1 MKILLIHSDFI
12 KYEVKSKAIKNAEE
26 VPDELKK
33 DSLENA
39 LTVFIAVEKKDEKS
53 PENIVEKA
61 KNEIIKTANTLDV
74 KN

>member
-53 PENIVEKA
+53 PKNVVEKA
-61 KNEIIKTANTLDV
+61 KNEIIKTANT
-74 KN
+74 